1 MYPRPLQVVVECTP
15 LYQAITLIRG
25 LTLGVVGP
33 ALLVPVA
40 YLALMGLTGLLIAG
54 RRVSRLLLT

>member
-1 MYPRPLQVVVECTP
+1 VVVECTP
-15 LYQAITLIRG
+15 LYQAITLLRG

-40 YLALMGLTGLLIAG
+40 YLALMGLAGLVIAG
-54 RRVSRLLLT
+54 RRVNRLLLT

>member
-1 MYPRPLQVVVECTP
+1 
-15 LYQAITLIRG
+15 
-25 LTLGVVGP
+25 VVGP

-40 YLALMGLTGLLIAG
+40 YLALMGVAGLLIAG